1 MSSTPPN
8 QPPFDPQARFDANAP
23 FDPTN
28 VNDPRYDP
36 SRDPRYDP
44 RWQKAQQR
52 FYRDQQRA
60 AANQERAAARAQAAA
75 WRAQTR
81 ANRDQWRMYWR
92 GQRRSSIIGPLL
104 LIALGVIFFLIHTGR
119 IPVVSFFGWY
129 AHWWPLLLILIGV
142 LRLAEWAI
150 DRARAPQDAPPMR
163 YSVGGGV
170 VFAVIVLICLGL
182 VTHTMQ
188 WRADRNGFGFT
199 GPFGGEDMGHFFGQ
213 KHEEDAPA
221 AEHTVAAAAILTID
235 NPRGDVSV
243 SGTSDDGKVHLS
255 VHKEVYTNSDDTA
268 TQRLRSVAPVF
279 EGTDDNLRLRVPA
292 ADGASADLTLL
303 VPASTRVQ
311 LNSDRG
317 DVHVTNLK
325 SPLVVTAN
333 NGDVEIA
340 AITGGVQVHV
350 NNHRRSTN
358 VRSVTGDVNVSG
370 SGDSV
375 SLSDINGSAAV
386 KGDFLSGGQLERIT
400 GIVTYHSSRTDLTLA
415 RLDGQMALDREDLNL
430 SEVVGPVR
438 VETRSHNVTLDR
450 VTGEVKVVNSN
461 GTVDV
466 HAAPPTGAIT
476 IDNQKGNVNVTL
488 PNGTK
493 FNLNAETSDGDTH
506 SDFAG
511 VNSDG
516 RGTLSGAVNG
526 GGLAVRINTSHGDV
540 NVSRNSAAPLPA
552 RPPVP
557 KITGF
562 GSIPQPPIPPGAAG
576 DAAAIQRDAMK
587 VAADALKQSA
597 DAINKAATTSADAKQ
612 RAREAM
618 EQAREAM
625 REAQQKQKEAEQ
637 LAREAA
643 KQKD

>member
-1 MSSTPPN
+1 MSTTPPN
-8 QPPFDPQARFDANAP
+8 QPPFDPNARPDANARFNPNAP

-60 AANQERAAARAQAAA
+60 AANQERAAARAQTAA
-75 WRAQTR
+75 WRAQSR

-104 LIALGVIFFLIHTGR
+104 LIALGVLIFLMHTGR
-119 IPVVSFFGWY
+119 VSPVGFFGWY

-170 VFAVIVLICLGL
+170 VFAVIILAGIGL
-182 VTHTMQ
+182 ATHTME
-188 WRADRNGFGFT
+188 WHADHNGLTFFGLRN
-199 GPFGGEDMGHFFGQ
+199 GEDMGHFFGQ

-268 TQRLRSVAPVF
+268 TQRLRSVAPAF

-292 ADGASADLTLL
+292 TDGASADLTLL

-325 SPLVVTAN
+325 APLVVTAN

-375 SLSDINGSAAV
+375 SLSDINGAAAV

-400 GIVTYHSSRTDLTLA
+400 GVVTYHSSRTDLTLA

-430 SEVVGPVR
+430 SEVVGPIR

-476 IDNQKGNVNVTL
+476 IDNQKGDVNVTL
-488 PNGTK
+488 PNATK

-552 RPPVP
+552 KPPVP

-562 GSIPQPPIPPGAAG
+562 GSIPVPPSSPGMPPEAR
-576 DAAAIQRDAMK
+576 AAI
-587 VAADALKQSA
+587 ADASKQ
-597 DAINKAATTSADAKQ
+597 IADAKTQ
-612 RAREAM
+612 AAQAGADARQQAKEAM
-618 EQAREAM
+618 EQAKQAM
-625 REAQQKQKEAEQ
+625 AAAQEKQKEAMR

>member
-1 MSSTPPN
+1 MSTTPPN
-8 QPPFDPQARFDANAP
+8 QPPFDPNARVDPNAP

-60 AANQERAAARAQAAA
+60 AANQGRAATRAQDAA
-75 WRAQTR
+75 WRAQSR
-81 ANRDQWRMYWR
+81 ANRDQWKMYWR
-92 GQRRSSIIGPLL
+92 SQRRASIIGPLL

-119 IPVVSFFGWY
+119 VSMVNFIAWY
-129 AHWWPLLLILIGV
+129 SRWWPLLLILIGL

-170 VFAVIVLICLGL
+170 VLGVIVLICLGL
-182 VTHTMQ
+182 ATHTMQ

-221 AEHTVAAAAILTID
+221 MEHALASGASLTID

-255 VHKEVYTNSDDTA
+255 VHKEVYSSSDSTA
-268 TQRLRSVAPVF
+268 NDRLREMAPIF
-279 EGTDDNLRLRVPA
+279 EGADDNLRLRIPA
-292 ADGASADLTLL
+292 TEGASADVTLL
-303 VPASTRVQ
+303 VPAGTRVQ

-333 NGDVEIA
+333 NGDVEVA
-340 AITGGVQVHV
+340 AITGSVLVHV
-350 NNHRRSTN
+350 NNRRRSTN
-358 VRSVTGDVNVSG
+358 VRSVTGDVNVNG
-370 SGDSV
+370 NGDSV
-375 SLSDINGSAAV
+375 SLSDVNGTATV

-400 GIVTYHSSRTDLTLA
+400 GAVSYHSSRTDLTLA
-415 RLDGQMALDREDLNL
+415 RLDGQMALDKEDLNL
-430 SEVVGPVR
+430 SQAVGPVR
-438 VETRSHNVTLDR
+438 VETRSHNITLDK

-476 IDNQKGNVNVTL
+476 IDNQKGDVNVTL
-488 PNGTK
+488 PNGTR

-516 RGTLSGAVNG
+516 RGTLSGTVNG
-526 GGLAVRINTSHGDV
+526 GGIAIRINTSHGDV
-540 NVSRNSAAPLPA
+540 NVSRNSTAPLPP
-552 RPPVP
+552 RPPTP
-557 KITGF
+557 TITGF
-562 GSIPQPPIPPGAAG
+562 GSIPQTPTPPTGMPPE
-576 DAAAIQRDAMK
+576 AAAALEDAK
-587 VAADALKQSA
+587 KQV
-597 DAINKAATTSADAKQ
+597 ADAKAQ
-612 RAREAM
+612 AAQAGADARQQAKEAM
-618 EQAREAM
+618 EQAKQAM
-625 REAQQKQKEAEQ
+625 KEAQEKQKEAMR